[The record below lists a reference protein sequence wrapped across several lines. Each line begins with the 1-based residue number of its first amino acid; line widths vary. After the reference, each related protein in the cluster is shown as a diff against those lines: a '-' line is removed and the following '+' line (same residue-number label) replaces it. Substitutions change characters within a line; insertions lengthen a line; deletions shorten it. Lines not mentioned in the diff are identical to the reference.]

1 MLALIAYRMETIAIG
16 HLALRYSM
24 SWASAP
30 SIEIY
35 FDRVLSI
42 EGAATTFTNGA
53 IEAAIVH
60 SRALLEFLGLGSGG
74 PESLR
79 ELTDKDRRNDDA
91 AIERFSLL
99 GRLTISEVCRAY
111 PGDQSEAERALA
123 RVIYLANKGLAH
135 TSHSF
140 TKDDEDAHLLEIA
153 FRGVP
158 ELVVGGFHQRLGL
171 PTPDYKLKA
180 RSRTVFPIADETGQS
195 V

>member
-1 MLALIAYRMETIAIG
+1 VVPDYSLLALIAYRMEAIAIG

-24 SWASAP
+24 SWASSP

-42 EGAATTFTNGA
+42 EGSATTFTNGA

-74 PESLR
+74 AESLR
-79 ELTDKDRRNDDA
+79 ELTDRDRRNDDA
-91 AIERFSLL
+91 AVERFSLS

-158 ELVVGGFHQRLGL
+158 ELVIGGFHQRLGL
-171 PTPDYKLKA
+171 PIPDYKLKA
-180 RSRTVFPIADETGQS
+180 RSRTL
-195 V
+195 